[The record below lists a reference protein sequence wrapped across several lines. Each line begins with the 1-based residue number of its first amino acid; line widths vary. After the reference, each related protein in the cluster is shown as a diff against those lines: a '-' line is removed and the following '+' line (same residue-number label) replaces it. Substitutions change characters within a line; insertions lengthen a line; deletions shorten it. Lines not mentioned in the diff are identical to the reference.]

1 MLTTLHRLMSTSSA
15 LRNRV
20 IGVYVFLALFNLVA
34 WGLALG
40 ASAAYPIL
48 LPTAFLAYTFGLRHA
63 VDADHI
69 AAIDN
74 STRKLMQDGQRPVAV
89 GTFFSLGH
97 STVVVALTVLV
108 AVSAGVIS
116 DIPAAQQVGGLI
128 GTAVSGT
135 FLLVIGF
142 INLVV
147 LRDIWKMFR
156 AVSAGGDYSE
166 ESLEDYLANR
176 GLLARMLRPAMRLI
190 RKSWHMYPLGFLFG
204 LGFDTASEV
213 ALLGLAATSGAG
225 HIPVALILI
234 LPALFAAGMC
244 TIDSTDGIL
253 MLGAYGWA
261 YVKPIRKLYYNLN
274 ITLVSVIIAFVIGG
288 IEILSI
294 VANRFGLT
302 GGIWDVVTGLDFGL
316 IGIAIIVVFLASWGV
331 STLVY
336 RWKGYDDL
344 LPIPAVRRGGLRSRR
359 RMTAPHGD
367 RDGAAL
373 PAAGA
378 HHGGRAGQP
387 GHIRPMID
395 SATRR
400 RYRARRESGSPR
412 WAVRTGS
419 APVVG
424 ERRRRLS
431 SRSPAKVRPPAPLS
445 GLAVLDVRREGT
457 RARPPVDPE

>member
-1 MLTTLHRLMSTSSA
+1 MLTTLRRLLSTSSP

-20 IGVYVFLALFNLVA
+20 IGVYAFLLVFNLTA
-34 WGLALG
+34 WGLAVG
-40 ASAAYPIL
+40 ASVAYPIM

-74 STRKLMQDGQRPVAV
+74 STRKLMQDGLRPVGV
-89 GTFFSLGH
+89 GLFFSLGH
-97 STVVVALTVLV
+97 STIVVALTILV
-108 AVSAGVIS
+108 AISAGIIS

-135 FLLVIGF
+135 FLLVIGV

-147 LRDIWKMFR
+147 LLDIYGMFR
-156 AVSAGGDYSE
+156 KVKAGGSYSE
-166 ESLEDYLANR
+166 ETLEDFLNNR
-176 GLLARMLRPAMRLI
+176 GLLARLLRPALRLI
-190 RKSWHMYPLGFLFG
+190 RKSWHMYPLGVLFG

-225 HIPVALILI
+225 HIPVALILV

-294 VANRFGLT
+294 VAHQFGLT
-302 GGIWDVVTGLDFGL
+302 GGIWDAVTGLYFGL
-316 IGIAIIVVFLASWGV
+316 IGVAIIVIFLGSWAI
-331 STLVY
+331 STVIY
-336 RWKGYDDL
+336 RWRGYDSLLSTPVSGASDL
-344 LPIPAVRRGGLRSRR
+344 GGD
-359 RMTAPHGD
+359 TA
-367 RDGAAL
+367 
-373 PAAGA
+373 
-378 HHGGRAGQP
+378 
-387 GHIRPMID
+387 
-395 SATRR
+395 
-400 RYRARRESGSPR
+400 
-412 WAVRTGS
+412 
-419 APVVG
+419 
-424 ERRRRLS
+424 
-431 SRSPAKVRPPAPLS
+431 
-445 GLAVLDVRREGT
+445 
-457 RARPPVDPE
+457 